1 MTTRAQREALA
12 QERAELRRQVAAVKR
27 SMRRAG
33 QRRQGAVDWTLTAN
47 RKYDPLRG
55 RTPQIDRLTR
65 PQMAALRRRLDAW
78 NGRTIHA
85 AANGEIIAREDFE
98 RMSRAR
104 ARDRRRERAILGK
117 IGNIEMRSGSL
128 AETMSGP
135 GQLGAALGHPRTPL
149 PHQAMSAAAYRKM
162 SQVAAEGARHPND
175 VDRGRRTIMGMLDR
189 VPGSEALRSRVQAL
203 SPAGVLRVRLDP
215 AVMNAIKDIY
225 LSSRTGQVQGV
236 AEVERYLDE
245 AEKIR

>member
-1 MTTRAQREALA
+1 MTTKAQREALA
-12 QERAELRRQVAAVKR
+12 AERAELRRQVAAVKR

-33 QRRQGAVDWTLTAN
+33 QRRQGAVDWTLAAN

-65 PQMAALRRRLDAW
+65 PQMAALRRRLEAW
-78 NGRTIHA
+78 NGRTVHA
-85 AANGEIIAREDFE
+85 AANGEIIAREDYE

-104 ARDRRRERAILGK
+104 ARDRRRERAILKK
-117 IGNIEMRSGSL
+117 IGGIRMRSGSL
-128 AETMSGP
+128 SEVLSAP
-135 GQLGAALGHPRTPL
+135 GQLGAALGHPRIPL
-149 PHQAMSAAAYRKM
+149 PHQATSAAAYRQISKA
-162 SQVAAEGARHPND
+162 AAEGTRHPND

-189 VPGSEALRSRVQAL
+189 VPGSEALRVRVQAL
-203 SPAGVLRVRLDP
+203 PPAGVLRIRLDP
-215 AVMNAIKDIY
+215 VAMNAVKDLY
-225 LSSRTGQVQGV
+225 LSRASGQVQGA